1 MTAEKYLLMYRKIWA
16 TIRHDMWKEIEDLK
30 KKERRE
36 LKKAEMAKIHFE
48 VHEKFEEVRQE
59 IYAKVMDEPEITQRE
74 ARRFMQMCYATHA
87 SISSMSTAEDS
98 EAKVS
103 LWPQQVR
110 QVSREHT
117 KLCNEIMAGKFPEN
131 IQKDPRDSVMSD
143 EKVDLKS
150 LGLYKAGLSSQ
161 KTMLPDKDVRVKRA
175 SKSVDKYC
183 EKMIKWA
190 KEVQAKLR

>member
-1 MTAEKYLLMYRKIWA
+1 
-16 TIRHDMWKEIEDLK
+16 
-30 KKERRE
+30 
-36 LKKAEMAKIHFE
+36 
-48 VHEKFEEVRQE
+48 
-59 IYAKVMDEPEITQRE
+59 
-74 ARRFMQMCYATHA
+74 MCYATHA